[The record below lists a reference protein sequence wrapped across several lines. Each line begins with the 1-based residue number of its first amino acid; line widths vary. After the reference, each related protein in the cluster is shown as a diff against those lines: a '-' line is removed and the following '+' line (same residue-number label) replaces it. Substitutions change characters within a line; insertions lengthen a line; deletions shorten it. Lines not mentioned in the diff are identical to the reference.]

1 MHLIMYNVHQAALAF
16 LTLLKERGEGI
27 INPLDLLIN
36 KHERKKEHYRTGRGG
51 EENNAGIRHI
61 RIFLCHVRC
70 MRLVYEMVR
79 FLSFVLPLPHSFLLS
94 C

>member
-51 EENNAGIRHI
+51 EGRRTTRAFGTFEYFYATCGA
-61 RIFLCHVRC
+61 
-70 MRLVYEMVR
+70 
-79 FLSFVLPLPHSFLLS
+79 
-94 C
+94 